1 MRTDLREGPLDP
13 TADPMTHTN
22 GESHNLEPALSEI
35 PLTLGNLPR
44 LPALAAIRLYQ
55 ATLSRGLPGG
65 TCRFTPTCS
74 HYSYQAIAK
83 YGLLKGSALSAW
95 RILRCQPF
103 SKGGFDPVP

>member
-1 MRTDLREGPLDP
+1 MGEQLGSGTSVVAPAPGRQ
-13 TADPMTHTN
+13 N
-22 GESHNLEPALSEI
+22 GHLHSEEPALREI
-35 PLTLGNLPR
+35 PVTLATLPR
-44 LPALAAIRLYQ
+44 LPALAMIRLYQ
-55 ATLSRGLPGG
+55 ATLSRSLPSG

-103 SKGGFDPVP
+103 SKGGYDPVP